1 MDVRNMLFRML
12 TEVSKEIIR
21 ESLGVKKP
29 RKNFSELYQEITL
42 FVQNYRCNR
51 CGKVLRI

>member
-1 MDVRNMLFRML
+1 MLFRML